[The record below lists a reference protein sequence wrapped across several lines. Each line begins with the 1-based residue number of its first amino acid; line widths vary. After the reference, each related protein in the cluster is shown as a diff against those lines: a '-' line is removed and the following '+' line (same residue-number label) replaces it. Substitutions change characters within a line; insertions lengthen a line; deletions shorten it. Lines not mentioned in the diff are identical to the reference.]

1 MKLSVSERWQQIL
14 KNENLIQICEIV
26 DAVFTIP
33 CCNAITER
41 VFSLINAQWTDV
53 RNRLMLSTV
62 SSIVQVKF
70 NSENMSCVQMKNFL
84 KNIEDIDKKI
94 LAASNKK

>member
-1 MKLSVSERWQQIL
+1 MLL
-14 KNENLIQICEIV
+14 KFLNNE
-26 DAVFTIP
+26 A
-33 CCNAITER
+33 R
-41 VFSLINAQWTDV
+41 LINAQWTDV